1 MRKLTVISAITT
13 SIVIVIGILLVVFEK
28 GVINYLVNNNHMMIA
43 SMIYTSSK
51 VEDKIIE
58 KDYVGINSSV
68 DKKIFSS
75 DTINNDNSDNEY
87 DQEILTKNDGEDYK
101 VINLEIDGFKSY
113 LVAIYDASK
122 VKLVSSKAF
131 NKNNTGQQTVK
142 EICKRYGAS
151 VCINGG
157 GFVDWG
163 TGSDIPQGCVIE
175 DGKITWDSKDSRG
188 LIGFDTNDKLVL
200 VNDTCQGALDI
211 GVRDALEFGPFLIQ
225 EGNILVDEDTTVGG
239 FLGAARVA
247 IAQRRDGIVLFLVTE
262 GRHAKGPTVY
272 QIAKV
277 LKQYGAYTASNLD
290 GGASSSLV
298 IQGKLINNPL
308 NIYGQP
314 VNGGNGRSV
323 VTGFGLVK

>member
-13 SIVIVIGILLVVFEK
+13 SIVIVLGILLVVFEK

-200 VNDTCQGALDI
+200 VHDTCQGALDI

>member
-58 KDYVGINSSV
+58 RDYVGINSSV

-200 VNDTCQGALDI
+200 VHDTCQGALDI

-247 IAQRRDGIVLFLVTE
+247 IAQRRDEIVLFLVTE

-277 LKQYGAYTASNLD
+277 LKQYGAYTAGNLD

>member
-1 MRKLTVISAITT
+1 MKKLTIISGIITLMM
-13 SIVIVIGILLVVFEK
+13 ILLCGIIIIFKSGISELLIKNDKLRLAATLYGDELVLNKINEK
-28 GVINYLVNNNHMMIA
+28 NYI
-43 SMIYTSSK
+43 SI
-51 VEDKIIE
+51 
-58 KDYVGINSSV
+58 KDSYEVATN
-68 DKKIFSS
+68 D
-75 DTINNDNSDNEY
+75 NNDKNNEDMNKY
-87 DQEILTKNDGEDYK
+87 EEEILTNDDNSEYK
-101 VINLEIDGFKSY
+101 IINMEIDGYKSY
-113 LVAIYDASK
+113 LVVIYDASK

-142 EICKRYGAS
+142 EICKRYDGL

-163 TGSDIPQGCVIE
+163 TGSDVPLGYVIE

-200 VNDTCQGALDI
+200 VHDTCQGVLDI

-277 LKQYGAYTASNLD
+277 LKQYGAYTAGNLD